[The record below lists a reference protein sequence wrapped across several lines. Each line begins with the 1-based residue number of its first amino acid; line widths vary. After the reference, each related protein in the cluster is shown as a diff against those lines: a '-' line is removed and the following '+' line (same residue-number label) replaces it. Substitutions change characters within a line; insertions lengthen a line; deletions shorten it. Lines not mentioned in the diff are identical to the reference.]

1 MIQSNKVHEILY
13 GGDYNPEQWGEQEIQ
28 KDMEYLPQAGVNIVT
43 LNVFN
48 WAMIQPDETHYD
60 FSGLDETVR
69 MVTEKGMKICMAT
82 ATGAHPAWMAHRH
95 PDILRTE
102 FNGMK
107 RKFGAR
113 HNSCPNSPTFHTY
126 STRLAAKLAEH
137 YKNQE
142 NIAAWH
148 IGNEYGG
155 ICYCEN
161 CEKAFRIWLQK
172 KYGTLDKLNQVWKT
186 HFWGHTFYDWDEIV
200 APNLL
205 TEHFESNR
213 SMYPCITLDYYR
225 FYSDSL
231 LQNFIDESDEIRKA
245 IPDAKITTNLMGFYK
260 DLDYG
265 KWAKHMDFVSWDN
278 YPSAGEPEAMIAMK
292 HDLMRGLKPGMPFS
306 LMEQTP
312 SVSNWHNYATL
323 KRPGEMRLMS
333 YQAMGH
339 GADTIM
345 FFQMRQC
352 RAECEKLH
360 SAFISHV
367 GTNDTRIYKEC
378 QALGLELH
386 SLGNEIL
393 GSRVPAKAAIVFDW
407 NNWWAIEMSAGLN
420 MDLHYIDELYAYYEA
435 LHAYGVQVDVIG
447 VDAPLDAYKLVIAP
461 TLYMVKPGVA
471 DRLTAFADQG
481 GTLVVSIYSGLAD
494 ENENVTQS
502 GYPGELRKLCGLW
515 IEEFDSLPSGELN
528 HFTWNGQRY
537 TSELMFA
544 ISHPEGAQTLAAY
557 ESDFYAKMPVLS
569 KHTTGK
575 GQVYYFGTRSEKA
588 FYHAFMKQLCADQKI
603 LAQDAQE
610 LPEGLELSIREKD
623 GAEYLFFL
631 NHKGEEE
638 HAGKENSIRL
648 TEALAGVSMLGEREY
663 KAGELLTLPP
673 YGVEILK
680 KKI

>member
-13 GGDYNPEQWGEQEIQ
+13 GGDYNPEQWGTEELQ

-69 MVTEKGMKICMAT
+69 MVTEKKMKICMAT

-107 RKFGAR
+107 RKFGGR
-113 HNSCPNSPTFHTY
+113 HNSCPNSPTFHLY
-126 STRLAAKLAEH
+126 SVRLAAKLAEH
-137 YKNQE
+137 YRNQD
-142 NIAAWH
+142 NIVAWH

-172 KYGTLDKLNQVWKT
+172 KYGTLEKLNQVWNT

-213 SMYPCITLDYYR
+213 SMFPCITLDYYR

-231 LQNFIDESDEIRKA
+231 MQNFIDESEEIRKI

-260 DLDYG
+260 ELDYG
-265 KWAKHMDFVSWDN
+265 AWAKHMDFISWDN
-278 YPSAGEPEAMIAMK
+278 YPNAGEPEAMIGMK
-292 HDLMRGLKPGMPFS
+292 HDLMRGLKPGMPFA

-333 YQAMGH
+333 YQAMAH

-367 GTNDTRIYKEC
+367 GTNDTRIYRECKE
-378 QALGLELH
+378 LGQELH
-386 SLGNEIL
+386 SLGDELI
-393 GSRVPAKAAIVFDW
+393 GSRVPAKAAILFDW

-420 MDLHYIDELYAYYEA
+420 MDLHYLDELYCYYEA

-447 VDAPLDAYKLVIAP
+447 TDAPLDDYRLVIAP
-461 TLYMVKPGVA
+461 TLYMVKPGVS
-471 DRLTAFADQG
+471 DRLSAFTEQG
-481 GTLVVSIYSGLAD
+481 GTLVLSIYSGMAD
-494 ENENVTQS
+494 ENDNVTQS

-515 IEEFDSLPSGELN
+515 IEEFDSLPSGECN
-528 HFTWNGQRY
+528 HFTWDGQRY

-544 ISHPEGAQTLAAY
+544 LSHPEGAQTLAGY
-557 ESDFYAKMPVLS
+557 ETDFYQGMPVLS
-569 KHTTGK
+569 VHHTGK
-575 GQVYYFGTRSEKA
+575 GQVYYFGTRSEKD
-588 FYHAFMKQLCADQKI
+588 FYHAFTKKLCTEQG
-603 LAQDAQE
+603 LLSQDAKE

-623 GAEYLFFL
+623 GVNYLFFL
-631 NHKGEEE
+631 NHLGEEN
-638 HAGKENSIRL
+638 HTARENSICL
-648 TEALAGVSMLGEREY
+648 TDQFAGTSMLSGRKYCGGE
-663 KAGELLTLPP
+663 KLTLPP
-673 YGVEILK
+673 YGVELLRQG
-680 KKI
+680 